1 MSIVKWVLHK
11 DSFLEATPTDD
22 HFKRSKRDKIT
33 NSRREIMKTKLLV
46 KKIEGIDKFV
56 FQTQYK
62 QIREL
67 IRQKAKNMHGV
78 YALYDKKRRL
88 YYVGQTKKDVIKRVK
103 QHLNNKHRGKW
114 QYFSIFL
121 TKKEQQARE
130 VESIILSVL
139 PELKGNKQNR
149 SKIGEDKKLT
159 KAIER
164 LKKEIDKRPIL
175 AAIGPKRRPLKKLSK
190 KQNAKKQSK
199 AGNKKFSLKDLFSE
213 DKLLHGEH
221 KQNNYS
227 ALLLT
232 SGKVLYNGKEYSLS
246 GAGKEITG
254 LETNGWTFWQIQDHK
269 NRWITLSALREKK
282 SAFKKVA

>member
-1 MSIVKWVLHK
+1 
-11 DSFLEATPTDD
+11 
-22 HFKRSKRDKIT
+22 
-33 NSRREIMKTKLLV
+33 MKTKLLV

-62 QIREL
+62 QIRDL

-78 YALYDKKRRL
+78 YALYDKKGRL

-121 TKKEQQARE
+121 TKKEWQARE

-139 PELKGNKQNR
+139 PELKGNTQNR

-175 AAIGPKRRPLKKLSK
+175 AAIGPKKR
-190 KQNAKKQSK
+190 QQAKKSNRKKATQRKSK
-199 AGNKKFSLKDLFSE
+199 AGNKSLSLVNLFE
-213 DKLLHGEH
+213 TDKPLKSTPYKGQE
-221 KQNNYS
+221 YR
-227 ALLLT
+227 AMLLT
-232 SGKVLYNGKEYSLS
+232 SGKVLYNGKEYSPS
-246 GAGKEITG
+246 KAGKVARG

-269 NRWITLSALREKK
+269 DNWITLRALREK
-282 SAFKKVA
+282 SRAVKKVA